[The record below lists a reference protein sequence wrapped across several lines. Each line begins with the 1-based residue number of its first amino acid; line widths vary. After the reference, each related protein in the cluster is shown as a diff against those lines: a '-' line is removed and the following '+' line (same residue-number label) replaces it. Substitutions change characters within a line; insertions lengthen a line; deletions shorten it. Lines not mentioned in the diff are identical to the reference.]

1 MYSVYSNFNVDYL
14 DHKLTQV
21 QVLNFSLLF
30 IYIIIYLLSVWNE
43 IQTSC
48 S

>member
-1 MYSVYSNFNVDYL
+1 MYLAYSNFNVDL
-14 DHKLTQV
+14 DNKLTQV
-21 QVLNFSLLF
+21 QVFNFSLLF